1 MNYFI
6 DCMTK
11 KYAKFDGRARRAEYW
26 FFVLFSIIAQ
36 IVLGFLI
43 GVIGGLIQ
51 LPLETIQL
59 LANLVSLAFFLP
71 GLAVCIRRLHD
82 IGKSGWWVLIVLIP
96 IIGAIILLIFEVQEG
111 NRGPNQYGPDPKAGE
126 SY

>member
-11 KYAKFDGRARRAEYW
+11 KYATFSGRARRAEYW
-26 FFVLFSIIAQ
+26 YFVLFNVIAQ
-36 IVLGFLI
+36 FVLAFIIGF
-43 GVIGGLIQ
+43 VIGFAGGSMD
-51 LPLETIQL
+51 TINL
-59 LANLVSLAFFLP
+59 LCNLVSLAFVIP

-96 IIGAIILLIFEVQEG
+96 IIGAIILLIFAVQEG
-111 NRGPNQYGPDPKAGE
+111 NRGANQYGPDPKAGQ